1 MKAKEF
7 LRQIQKTDR
16 MIENKLIE
24 KEQWKSVALGTTA
37 HIQTAKI
44 GGVVQGLDRVQ
55 QSGSQNKMA
64 DAVERYI
71 DIETEIDEYIDELV
85 DIKKDVISVIE
96 QLDIVEYDL
105 LHKVY
110 VQGIELYDVT
120 NYYDKSY
127 SWVTMTHG
135 RALNNVQKILDA
147 RERNMKEKGIKNK

>member
-7 LRQIQKTDR
+7 LRQIQKADR

-71 DIETEIDEYIDELV
+71 DIETEIDEYIDKLVEL
-85 DIKKDVISVIE
+85 KKDVISVIE

-127 SWVTMTHG
+127 SWVTTIHG
-135 RALNNVQKILDA
+135 RAINNVQKILDK
-147 RERNMKEKGIKNK
+147 REEAKP

>member
-24 KEQWKSVALGTTA
+24 KEQWKAVALGTTA

-64 DAVERYI
+64 DAVDRYI
-71 DIETEIDEYIDELV
+71 DIEAEIDRYIDKLV
-85 DIKKDVISVIE
+85 DLKKDVISVIE
-96 QLDIVEYDL
+96 QLESVEYDL

-110 VQGIELYDVT
+110 VQGIALYEVPD
-120 NYYDKSY
+120 YYDKSY
-127 SWVTMTHG
+127 SWATTIHG
-135 RALNNVQKILDA
+135 RALNNVQKILDK
-147 RERNMKEKGIKNK
+147 REEAKP

>member
-7 LRQIQKTDR
+7 LRQIQKADR

-71 DIETEIDEYIDELV
+71 DIETDKV
-85 DIKKDVISVIE
+85 DRQLNRIAAE
-96 QLDIVEYDL
+96 QGGWRARVMRTFLGGQNERIRE
-105 LHKVY
+105 
-110 VQGIELYDVT
+110 
-120 NYYDKSY
+120 NS
-127 SWVTMTHG
+127 G
-135 RALNNVQKILDA
+135 RNIAVQK
-147 RERNMKEKGIKNK
+147 R

>member
-7 LRQIQKTDR
+7 LRQIQKADR

-71 DIETEIDEYIDELV
+71 DIETEIDEYIDKLAEL
-85 DIKKDVISVIE
+85 KKDVISVIE

-127 SWVTMTHG
+127 SWVTTIHG
-135 RALNNVQKILDA
+135 RAINNVQKILDK
-147 RERNMKEKGIKNK
+147 REEAKP